1 MKGLMSRVG
10 QGLVLMCVSGL
21 LLGLAPVAHATF
33 IATSGD
39 GLPVIVSSTNDVIAK
54 YKGNSAAF
62 SNDLY
67 LVDGTSPGVDFFI
80 FNNHTNTVDD
90 TVNLGSFSIGTE
102 LIFRL
107 HVNNT
112 GFDYFTGPAIRNP
125 DNEIHA
131 RVQSTGLPS
140 PEFAPNE
147 SLVSF
152 EDLFNGPFDYNDL
165 GFSFTNVVNTPPP
178 NGVHEPT
185 TLLLLGLGLAGLGFA
200 RKRLH

>member
-1 MKGLMSRVG
+1 MKPLMSRVG
-10 QGLVLMCVSGL
+10 QGLVLACVYGL
-21 LLGLAPVAHATF
+21 LLGLTPVAQATF

-54 YKGNSAAF
+54 YKGNSASF

-67 LVDGTSPGVDFFI
+67 LVDGTSPGVDRFL
-80 FNNHTNTVDD
+80 FNNHGNSVGD
-90 TVNLGSFSIGTE
+90 TVNLGSFSVGTE

-112 GFDYFTGPAIRNP
+112 GNDFFTGPASRNP
-125 DNEIHA
+125 DNKIHA

-140 PEFAPNE
+140 PEFLPNE

-152 EDLFNGPFDYNDL
+152 EDLLNGPFHFNDL
-165 GFSFTNVVNTPPP
+165 GFSFTNVVNQPP
-178 NGVHEPT
+178 NGTVPEPT

-200 RKRLH
+200 RRRLH